1 MCESFI
7 EVTVEIRV
15 PFTRTIVLPAEKV
28 EEGAAICLDE
38 FPDLTLS
45 GGDQEYHQGK
55 PDLVITR
62 VRSYR

>member
-28 EEGAAICLDE
+28 EEGASICLKE
-38 FPDLTLS
+38 FPELKQAST
-45 GGDQEYHQGK
+45 DQEYIQGE
-55 PDLVITR
+55 PDLVITK
-62 VRSYR
+62 VKSYR